1 MGGEAPADLLL
12 LGVHSLAHDIQRLP
26 ERDTGFLHAELALSL
41 GALLETGRS
50 GSFDICQQLLDD
62 DIGGFFEGC
71 EEICLEDLGP

>member
-41 GALLETGRS
+41 RALLEASSCRCFNVCKKFQDDLGGR
-50 GSFDICQQLLDD
+50 LLKR
-62 DIGGFFEGC
+62 C
-71 EEICLEDLGP
+71 EEVCLEDLGP